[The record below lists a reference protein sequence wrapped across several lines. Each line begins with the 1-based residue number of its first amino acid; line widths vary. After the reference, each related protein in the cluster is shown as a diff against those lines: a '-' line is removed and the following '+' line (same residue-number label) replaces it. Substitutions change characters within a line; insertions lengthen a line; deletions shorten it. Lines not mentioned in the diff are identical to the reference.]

1 MWSKT
6 FKTKILAAG
15 MLALTALGACSK
27 SQDSVY
33 PQSGSIL
40 IPGNGPTKQTIPV
53 TSATT
58 GQLTGTILPLD
69 AQPMVKAVQM
79 DEVFTAMPDSKGN
92 FTLNLPKGNYTIMVT
107 SIAGTYKDTKVGN
120 MQVLNGTAQSVGTVI
135 LSKQ

>member
-27 SQDSVY
+27 SQDVY

-40 IPGNGPTKQTIPV
+40 IPGKEPTKQTITV

-79 DEVFTAMPDSKGN
+79 DEVFTAMPDNKGN

-107 SIAGTYKDTKVGN
+107 SMAGTYKDTKVGN
-120 MQVLNGTAQSVGTVI
+120 MQVLAGTAQSVGTVI